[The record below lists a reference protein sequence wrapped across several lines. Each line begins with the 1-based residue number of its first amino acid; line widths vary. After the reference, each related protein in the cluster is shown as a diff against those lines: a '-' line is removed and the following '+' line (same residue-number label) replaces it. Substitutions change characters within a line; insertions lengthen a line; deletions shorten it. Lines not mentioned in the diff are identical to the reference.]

1 VNEVLI
7 AGQPY
12 PLAFDS
18 KEGLLWRVTD
28 VGGQPI
34 EETWQDWS
42 GGGFETEHRQGTY
55 LYSDGFDATSKG
67 TLRFSPTIKSL
78 VSSGLSTDFGYFF
91 EAMGAS
97 GSAPVF
103 DAAVSGDTAG
113 TAATSLTL
121 SNLTVASGNQD
132 RIVIVFVTV
141 GANLTAPFC
150 STVTFAG
157 QQCTHV
163 GGPSQVGC
171 STEIWYLLS
180 PPEGAGSTVIT
191 LRTTGTQHIAAAAA
205 SFYNVHQ
212 TAPFAGYNV
221 AIGTS
226 GTVSLYMGGVSTQTI
241 IAAVGI
247 AASLTVTPGASETE
261 RWDNNDG
268 ANITQA
274 GVTEAGS
281 ATALID
287 PTFTS
292 NNWAAVG
299 VLLAPVTTQYYY
311 CAEGT
316 RIWKLQYD
324 SDAGITEVV
333 IESGTVDSA
342 TATTL
347 TDTGAFTGNTYG
359 AAAGRNIVKITGG
372 TGSGQYRT
380 ITSHTNDTLTV
391 ADWNP
396 TPDGTSTYSILAS
409 IDVASSAMRRP
420 FFYYSKWYV
429 PCGASTN
436 VRRLDTVGA
445 TQDTWADSGFVSLHN
460 SGFQKTDT
468 PNFAGAKTAN
478 QIGVASSAPTSALTS
493 LGSGVGDT
501 STTITDLVETQG
513 YLFPIKEDG
522 FFEFD
527 ADGIARPVDLGLSR
541 SNVDNLNGRG
551 TETFGDMIVTPYI
564 SGMLR
569 YQIGSGVIPV
579 GIEEIKGV
587 RRVPNTGIT
596 LPKDRRP
603 VGCIRVGKYFYTAYN
618 SATKSLLCQ
627 FRLREQGDPPGP
639 EWIWHSLKDIS
650 LVKGLGHDS
659 RNRLWMKGADADSG
673 SRAFQVMELDQHGGT
688 DTQYRR
694 GDVSETYTI
703 IFGEW
708 TPNDGEQVQDRA
720 FELELS
726 GGWSAQTS
734 LQPQVYRNDGNSVE
748 SVGSAITASGVTIN
762 NWTTGTNDTEYRSFT
777 VIEVTTG
784 ATYTP
789 LASDPMIM
797 RVRRK
802 GRTPMLYRCVI
813 PANDAELGQYGLT
826 AEDARQNLYRYQN
839 AGVIAFNEPG
849 PSCPSSA
856 TFNAEVVAVKDV
868 RFEAAT
874 GIGYG
879 IELTLLR
886 HVHD

>member
-1 VNEVLI
+1 LNEVLI

-12 PLAFDS
+12 PIALDS

-28 VGGQPI
+28 IGGEPI

-55 LYSDGFDATSKG
+55 LYSDGFDATRKG

-78 VSSGLSTDFGYFF
+78 VSSGLGTGFGYFF
-91 EAMGAS
+91 EGLGAT
-97 GSAPVF
+97 SAPSF

-113 TAATSLTL
+113 TAAVSLTL
-121 SNLTVASGNQD
+121 SNLTVASGNKN
-132 RIVIVFVTV
+132 RFVVVFVSIP
-141 GANLTAPFC
+141 ANDYVFC
-150 STVTFAG
+150 QTVTFAG
-157 QQCTHV
+157 QQCFFRTTTARA
-163 GGPSQVGC
+163 GI
-171 STEIWYLLS
+171 STEAWYLPN
-180 PPEGAGSTVIT
+180 PPEGAGATVIT
-191 LRTTGTQHIAAAAA
+191 LNTGAQHIAAAAA
-205 SFYNVHQ
+205 SFYDVKQTDSFSSIQEQSGNSSPTAMLQMVNVG
-212 TAPFAGYNV
+212 A
-221 AIGTS
+221 
-226 GTVSLYMGGVSTQTI
+226 LDTI
-241 IAAVGI
+241 IASVGI
-247 AASLTVTPGASETE
+247 GASVTVTEGTNETE
-261 RWDNNDG
+261 QWDNNDG
-268 ANITQA
+268 ANVTNSGYTQA
-274 GVTEAGS
+274 GSNGGIIA
-281 ATALID
+281 

-292 NNWAAVG
+292 NPWAAIG
-299 VLLAPVTTQYYY
+299 IALTAAQATYYY
-311 CAEGT
+311 WAEGT

-333 IESGTVDSA
+333 IESGTADSA
-342 TATTL
+342 TSTTL
-347 TDTGAFTGNTYG
+347 TDTGAFTGDTYG

-372 TGSGQYRT
+372 TGSGQYRA
-380 ITSHTNDTLTV
+380 ITSHTNDVLTV
-391 ADWNP
+391 AAWDT

-409 IDVASSAMRRP
+409 VDVASAAMGRP
-420 FFYYSKWYV
+420 FYYYSKWYV

-436 VRRLDTVGA
+436 VRRLDSITA

-527 ADGIARPVDLGLSR
+527 ADGIARPIDLGLSR

-579 GIEEIKGV
+579 GIEEIKGF

-703 IFGEW
+703 VFGEW

-734 LQPQVYRNDGNSVE
+734 LQPQVYRNDENSVE

-762 NWTTGTNDTEYRSFT
+762 NWTTGTNDTEYRSLT

-813 PANDAELGQYGLT
+813 PASDAELGQYGLT
-826 AEDARQNLYRYQN
+826 AEDARQNLFRHQN
-839 AGVIAFNEPG
+839 EGVIAFNEPG
-849 PSCPSSA
+849 PSGPRSTS
-856 TFNAEVVAVKDV
+856 FNAEVIAVKDV
-868 RFEAAT
+868 RFEVAT

-886 HVHD
+886 HIHD